1 MNVRSVSKLLATVM
15 TLAVLSCCGKKSHDA
30 AAPAPAPE
38 PKSEVPAGNAPTGD
52 VPASKAP
59 ADATPTGTAPVS
71 TPLSCQAADEIN
83 THVTNTEHKA
93 EAFCF
98 HKVEHPAASLK
109 DGEAISADMQLKQ
122 GLDVAFLNVS
132 KNFADAQTSCAS
144 LGAGWNAPLSNNQSA
159 TPQAAGNSNSAE
171 AVGSYFKGTV
181 GKFFWSSSTVSQ
193 TSGAWFVVLW
203 AGYTY
208 PSDFKLYSW
217 DVVCVR
223 P

>member
-1 MNVRSVSKLLATVM
+1 M
-15 TLAVLSCCGKKSHDA
+15 TLAILSYCGKKSHDA

-83 THVTNTEHKA
+83 THVINAEHKA

-109 DGEAISADMQLKQ
+109 AGEAISADMQLKHD
-122 GLDVAFLNVS
+122 LDVAFLNVE
-132 KNFADAQTSCAS
+132 KNFDGAQASCTS
-144 LGAGWNAPLSNNQSA
+144 LGAGWQAPLSNKQNA
-159 TPQAAGNSNSAE
+159 TPRAADNSNSLE
-171 AVGSYFKGTV
+171 AVGQYFAGTTRNWL
-181 GKFFWSSSTVSQ
+181 WSSSTVSVNG
-193 TSGAWFVVLW
+193 SGAWFATLW
-203 AGYTY
+203 DGYTY
-208 PSDFKLYSW
+208 PSNFKHYSF